1 MYSVIFGNSNY
12 DVNSNECSAPLIN
25 ATALRKFLQNELL

>member
-12 DVNSNECSAPLIN
+12 DANSNACTAPLIN
-25 ATALRKFLQNELL
+25 ATALSTLTLFL